1 MKNRVRKRK
10 KSGKKRK
17 GRKQISNKRQLAITI
32 LFLAVFISIL
42 HSSFLWKPNSVS
54 GISPKQEEGS
64 DVGSRVLP
72 AEDGPCGRPEIT
84 EDFLDKNPY
93 SRSGI
98 ALRKVKGVVIHYVE
112 IRAVRQKRIGIILI
126 ICKTRILPRQV
137 VIILLV

>member
-1 MKNRVRKRK
+1 MFFSGGQKQVWMKNRVRKRK

-72 AEDGPCGRPEIT
+72 AEDGHVADQR
-84 EDFLDKNPY
+84 L
-93 SRSGI
+93 
-98 ALRKVKGVVIHYVE
+98 
-112 IRAVRQKRIGIILI
+112 QKIF
-126 ICKTRILPRQV
+126 
-137 VIILLV
+137 